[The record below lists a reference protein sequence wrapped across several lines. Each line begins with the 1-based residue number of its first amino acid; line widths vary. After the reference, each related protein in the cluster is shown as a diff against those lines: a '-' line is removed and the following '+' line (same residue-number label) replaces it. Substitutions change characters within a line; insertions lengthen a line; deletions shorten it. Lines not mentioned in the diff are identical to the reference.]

1 MNKTKFLALLLTLCL
16 LASAVL
22 PGTFALPVK
31 AASESKGMEIKKEAT
46 DNKDGTYTITLEA
59 YATGEKI
66 STEVTREVPT
76 DIILVL
82 DQSGSM
88 DYDMTAS
95 PSTTYWPYDG
105 SYLHSKSNSNL
116 YDYRHND
123 NGNQGN
129 LYYLLRSGSYAT
141 VSVVRTQGE
150 GSLNFQ
156 PCPSEWQNDAQATW
170 DDRDPADYWKYSN
183 NLYVKVDEEY
193 KNVTLTRKGTIYEIP
208 VLGSVEA
215 APYTYTYAF
224 PDGSTFVSKD
234 DTTSPGD
241 FNGMGPLYIRNA
253 VAGEYTYTY
262 TCTDENGKTIDIGT
276 STGADTNFEDAILYY
291 RNETAGGTIKRVN
304 ALKDATRNFVNSVN
318 RKAAGQDGQLG
329 TDDDINHRVAVV
341 GFASESSYGNNTELL
356 SISGSNSGNV
366 GIAYNSIQ
374 QQNYVD
380 VLQDMDT
387 TSGQEMVTRAIN
399 ALATNGATQADLGLE
414 MAKEILDANSVPEG
428 EQRNRVVVFFTD
440 GQPTSSNSFE
450 TEVANNAIAQA
461 NSIKNAG
468 ADVYSIGIFDGAD
481 ATSAGIAYGHSQ
493 RKENKYMQDVS
504 SNNGTP
510 QTPSYYL
517 SASDSSTL
525 NNIFEQISDNI
536 QTGGSNVT
544 LDSKTVIKDIIS
556 PQFTLPKG
564 ATADDI
570 TLETYSYTGE
580 NQWSKNSHALGAHAT
595 VNGDQVSVTGFN
607 FKENWCG
614 TDTTNGN
621 TVYRGNKL
629 VISFNVQVKEGFL
642 GGNGVYTNTN
652 AGVYENADARDPVF
666 TFDRPQVDVEIGKV
680 TVTAE
685 DKNVYLLGGL
695 TADQIKSGVT
705 VTAGNNINIDLSKA
719 NDPDKPYDLEPWQTE
734 YVDITFT
741 YKDAAGSEVTNLDN
755 LTQDTTYTVSV
766 KVTPKTTG
774 TATEKTGTSN
784 GNINVFKPVL
794 TFNDREVYYGDT
806 LANSYYDSSMD
817 LDYQWKHE
825 NEVYNSF
832 SDVAKEHIL
841 GDEPSFHPE
850 YYYAGTETLIKKTD
864 AVNTKEDIPVKAKVY
879 IGYGT
884 DTTDITGNVFF
895 RHGTCTTP
903 DCGWNET
910 ELDGNP
916 GFLLHV
922 NTCTLTIKKN
932 GGDSS
937 EPYVF
942 DVLKD
947 GVKYSEVTVMG
958 DSSETIMELPV
969 GVYTIQEKTNWSWRY
984 NASYGD
990 PASLTAQNHTGTVTC
1005 TNSKTNNY
1013 WLNGFSNVVK
1023 NISGVNH

>member
-31 AASESKGMEIKKEAT
+31 ADESSEKKGMEISKVAT

-95 PSTTYWPYDG
+95 PTVTYQPYDG

-123 NGNQGN
+123 NGNRGN
-129 LYYLLRSGSYAT
+129 LYYQLTSGSYAT

-150 GSLNFQ
+150 GSLNYQ
-156 PCPSEWQNDAQATW
+156 PCPSEWQNDAKATW
-170 DDRDPADYWKYSN
+170 SDPDPADYWKYSN

-193 KNVTLTRKGTIYEIP
+193 KEVTLTRKGTTYETM
-208 VLGSVEA
+208 LGSFEA
-215 APYTYTYAF
+215 PPYTYTYAF

-276 STGADTNFEDAILYY
+276 STGADTNFEDAILYC

-304 ALKDATRNFVNSVN
+304 ALKNATRNFVNSVN

-329 TDDDINHRVAVV
+329 TGDDINHRVAVV
-341 GFASESSYGNNTELL
+341 GFASKNDYGNNTELL

-366 GIAYNSIQ
+366 GIAYNNIQ
-374 QQNYVD
+374 PQNYVD
-380 VLQDMDT
+380 VLQDMAT
-387 TSGQEMVTRAIN
+387 TSGQEMVTSAIN

-414 MAKEILDANSVPEG
+414 MAKKILDANSVPEG

-450 TEVANNAIAQA
+450 TEVANNAITQAQ
-461 NSIKNAG
+461 SIKDAG

-481 ATSAGIAYGHSQ
+481 ATSAGIANGHSQ
-493 RKENKYMQDVS
+493 RKENQYMQDVS

-510 QTPSYYL
+510 RTPSYYL

-556 PQFTLPKG
+556 PQFTLPEG
-564 ATADDI
+564 ATADNI
-570 TLETYSYTGE
+570 TLETYRYTGE
-580 NQWSKNSHALGAHAT
+580 NQWSKNSNALGAHAT
-595 VNGDQVSVTGFN
+595 VNGDQVSVTGFD

-680 TVTAE
+680 IVTAE

-695 TADQIKSGVT
+695 TADQIKSGA
-705 VTAGNNINIDLSKA
+705 TAKVGDVELKLSEK
-719 NDPDKPYDLEPWQTE
+719 NYGLQPWQNE
-734 YVDITFT
+734 YVDISVT
-741 YKDAAGSEVTNLDN
+741 YTDAEGNEVTSLSNLRN
-755 LTQDTTYTVSV
+755 DTTYTISV
-766 KVTPKTTG
+766 KVSPKNPG
-774 TATEKTGTSN
+774 KATEQTGVGS
-784 GNINVFKPVL
+784 GKINVFTPEL
-794 TFNDREVYYGDT
+794 TYKDSEVYYGADAPT
-806 LANSYYDSSMD
+806 DFSENLVPSTVWKHGNPLDSSVTMTGTAPD
-817 LDYQWKHE
+817 LTMSYTP
-825 NEVYNSF
+825 
-832 SDVAKEHIL
+832 
-841 GDEPSFHPE
+841 GDG
-850 YYYAGTETLIKKTD
+850 AIVDGKID
-864 AVNTKEDIPVKAKVY
+864 TKQDIPVDVTVM
-879 IGYGT
+879 IN
-884 DTTDITGNVFF
+884 DTNVTEDVSFL
-895 RHGTCTTP
+895 HQNCAGQTCDLP
-903 DCGWNET
+903 EGKE
-910 ELDGNP
+910 
-916 GFLLHV
+916 FLLHV
-922 NTCTLTIKKN
+922 KTATLTITKQ
-932 GGDSS
+932 GSDSRD
-937 EPYVF
+937 PGQGYIF
-942 DVLKD
+942 DVTGPNDLHF
-947 GVKYSEVTVMG
+947 TVSVEGNGSVIISGLPFG
-958 DSSETIMELPV
+958 D
-969 GVYTIQEKTNWSWRY
+969 YTITEQQNWSWRY
-984 NASYGD
+984 DADGVKTATINKDTLNPTVIVTNTRNNPYLLDGNAY
-990 PASLTAQNHTGTVTC
+990 AQN
-1005 TNSKTNNY
+1005 NA
-1013 WLNGFSNVVK
+1013 VK
-1023 NISGVNH
+1023 SGSAN